1 MSVETHRA
9 RHEHL
14 RDCADEL
21 GADYLRH
28 HPDRHLELV
37 SYQQVLDWAA
47 KEAEDP
53 TEPDPRDAN
62 HHHNGALLTVVRH
75 DDDRDR
81 AFERGRWERR
91 RERPSPEMKA
101 ENPLDYPTLKALP
114 TAIKSD
120 IALALRVVS
129 RNVRLEERDRA
140 ASILMTSFADHP
152 GLKDALSLLLG
163 TTTQST

>member
-1 MSVETHRA
+1 M
-9 RHEHL
+9 
-14 RDCADEL
+14 
-21 GADYLRH
+21 
-28 HPDRHLELV
+28 

-47 KEAEDP
+47 KEAEEP
-53 TEPDPRDAN
+53 TEPDPRDPN
-62 HHHNGALLTVVRH
+62 HHHNGALLTVVRQ
-75 DDDRDR
+75 DDD
-81 AFERGRWERR
+81 RWERR
-91 RERPSPEMKA
+91 RERPSPEMKVD
-101 ENPLDYPTLKALP
+101 NPLDYPTLKALP

-163 TTTQST
+163 TVHGT